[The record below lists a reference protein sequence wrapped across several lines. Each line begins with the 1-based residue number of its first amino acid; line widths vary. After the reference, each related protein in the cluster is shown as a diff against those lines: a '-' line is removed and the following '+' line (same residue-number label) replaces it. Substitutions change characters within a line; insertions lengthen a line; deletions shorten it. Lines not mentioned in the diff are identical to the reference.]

1 MHKRNQRII
10 YQKVYEN
17 NNNLTNNTNNK
28 LYKFTT
34 FKNRK

>member
-28 LYKFTT
+28 LYNFTT
-34 FKNRK
+34 FKNIK